1 MNYNQIA
8 LMLLV
13 LLSACASSPAAK
25 KESSETP
32 IATIVPQFSADS
44 AYSYIEKQVGF
55 GYRIPETTSHTE
67 CASWLVKELKRHG
80 AEVIEQNFST
90 KIFDGSI
97 KRGVN
102 IIGSFNG
109 EKKQRVLLFAHWD
122 TRPYADEDPDPANHK
137 KPIDGANDGASGVAV
152 LLEIARHIG
161 TNQPNIGVD
170 IIFFDLED
178 WGAPYWAR
186 SSIQESY
193 CLGSQHWARSPH
205 KPGYQARWGIL
216 LDMVGGKDAT
226 FTRDLFSLRFN
237 PSLQNRVWQTAHQ
250 IGHSSLFVE
259 RSGGYITDDHIFVS
273 QYGVPSIDIIDYDPT
288 SETNFPK
295 TWHTLE
301 DNINNIDKHTLQAVG
316 ETVLNVLYNEK

>member
-1 MNYNQIA
+1 MNYNQIT
-8 LMLLV
+8 LILLL
-13 LLSACASSPAAK
+13 LLSACASSPAPK
-25 KESSETP
+25 KESSESSNT
-32 IATIVPQFSADS
+32 TLVPQFSADS
-44 AYSYIEKQVGF
+44 AFTYIERQVEF
-55 GYRIPETTSHTE
+55 GYRIPETKPHAE
-67 CASWLVKELKRHG
+67 CAIWLSQELKRHG

-90 KIFDGSI
+90 KIYDGSI

-102 IIGSFNG
+102 IIGSFNND
-109 EKKQRVLLFAHWD
+109 KKQRVLLFAHWD
-122 TRPYADEDPDPANHK
+122 TRPYADEDPNPANHK

-152 LLEIARHIG
+152 LLEVARHLSVQ
-161 TNQPNIGVD
+161 QPNVGVD

-186 SSIQESY
+186 STIQESY

-205 KPGYQARWGIL
+205 RPGYQARWGIL

-226 FTRDLFSLRFN
+226 FTRDLFSQRFN
-237 PSLQNRVWQTAHQ
+237 PTLQTRVWQTAQQ
-250 IGHSSLFVE
+250 IGHAPLFVD

-273 QYGVPSIDIIDYDPT
+273 QYGVPSIDIIDYDPS

-301 DNINNIDKHTLQAVG
+301 DNINNIDKLTLQAVG
-316 ETVLNVLYNEK
+316 ETILTVLYNEK